1 MRLLLDEHLSPE
13 IAVALRQRGHDVV
26 AVAERPD
33 LRRSADIAILAVAAS
48 EGRVVVTQNVRD
60 FAALGA
66 RRLPSRKPHAGV
78 VLVPRQRFRGSRS
91 GFGLLIRALA
101 AFLDAHPGDDELAG
115 RVIWLE
121 CASQAEG

>member
-1 MRLLLDEHLSPE
+1 VRLLLDEHYAPE
-13 IAVALRQRGHDVV
+13 IAAALRQRGHDVV
-26 AVAERPD
+26 TVAERPD
-33 LRRSADIAILAVAAS
+33 LRGSADILILAAAAS

-91 GFGLLIRALA
+91 GFGRLIRALA
-101 AFLDAHPGDDELAG
+101 IFLDAHAVDEKLTG
-115 RVIWLE
+115 RVVWLE
-121 CASQAEG
+121 APTPDEG

>member
-1 MRLLLDEHLSPE
+1 MLLLDEHYAPE
-13 IAVALRQRGHDVV
+13 IAASLRQRGHDVV
-26 AVAERPD
+26 TVAERPD
-33 LRRSADIAILAVAAS
+33 LRGSADIAILAVAAS

-66 RRLPSRKPHAGV
+66 RRLPGRKPHAGV

-101 AFLDAHPGDDELAG
+101 AFLDAHAVDEKLTG
-115 RVIWLE
+115 RVVWLE
-121 CASQAEG
+121 RASDEEA